1 MKKKP
6 ERFVF
11 YCMLLALIGVLRC
24 MPRFM
29 ALAVADAGGWIAYHV
44 VKRHRSKVDRN
55 LAFVFPDK
63 TEKERKRL
71 AIKVFQN
78 MGQTLADVILSY
90 RLNSGNVR
98 EIMDAGEAVAVLNKL
113 RERGKGVIFLSSHFG
128 NWELVAAMC
137 LYGLPG
143 RALARKIY
151 YEPYNRLLVENREH
165 LGCHTVYRDDSP
177 RKVLG
182 VLRRNEILGVVPDQ
196 DMESVDGIFVD
207 FYGHPVHTPTA
218 PVKLAMASGAPILP
232 AVVLRE
238 GKRYRVLVGKPIE
251 CRRQADKE
259 EAVRRYTEEWSRSLE
274 GFIREHPEQWAWMHD
289 RWKRSPSVKKL

>member
-1 MKKKP
+1 ML
-6 ERFVF
+6 
-11 YCMLLALIGVLRC
+11 YCMLLVLIGILRC
-24 MPRFM
+24 MPRSLTLLM
-29 ALAVADAGGWIAYHV
+29 ADLGGWFTYHIV
-44 VKRHRSKVDRN
+44 RRHRERVDRN

-63 TEKERKRL
+63 TEKERKEL

-78 MGQTLADVILSY
+78 MERTLADVILSC
-90 RLNSGNVR
+90 RLNSGNIR
-98 EIMDAGEAVAVLNKL
+98 EIMDAEDAVRVLNKL
-113 RERGKGVIFLSSHFG
+113 REQGKGVIFLSSHFG

-143 RALARKIY
+143 TALARRIY
-151 YEPYNRLLVENREH
+151 YEPYNRLLVKNRER
-165 LGCHTVYRDDSP
+165 LGCRTLYRDDSP

-182 VLRRNEILGVVPDQ
+182 VLRRNEILGIVPDQ

-251 CRRQADKE
+251 CKRQADKAE
-259 EAVRRYTEEWSRSLE
+259 VVRRYTEEWSRSLE

-289 RWKRSPSVKKL
+289 RWKRSPSAREREVASSK